1 MTFETSL
8 ALLVT
13 AFLFGG
19 MVLFSFA
26 FAAFL
31 FTHLPAPQA
40 GALLRQAFPHF
51 YLGVIVV
58 AAAAALLHVRLDMVS
73 AVLLAG
79 VALSTLPA
87 RQLLMPAINRASDAG
102 DRSRFNRLHGLS
114 VAIGVL
120 QILVVGYVLLRGLE

>member
-1 MTFETSL
+1 MALETSL

-31 FTHLPAPQA
+31 FTHLPATQA

-58 AAAAALLHVRLDMVS
+58 AAAAALLHVRLDTVS
-73 AVLLAG
+73 AMFLAG

-114 VAIGVL
+114 VVIGVL
-120 QILVVGYVLLRGLE
+120 QILVVGYVLIR

>member
-1 MTFETSL
+1 MALEASL

-31 FTHLPAPQA
+31 FTHLPSAQA
-40 GALLRQAFPHF
+40 GTLLRQAFPHF
-51 YLGVIVV
+51 YLGVVAV
-58 AAAAALLHVRLDMVS
+58 AAVAALLHVRLDTVS
-73 AVLLAG
+73 ALYLAG

-102 DRSRFNRLHGLS
+102 DRSRFNRLHS
-114 VAIGVL
+114 VSVVIGVM
-120 QILVVGYVLLRGLE
+120 QIVAVGFVLLRWS

>member
-1 MTFETSL
+1 MDLQSSL
-8 ALLVT
+8 ALLST

-31 FTHLPAPQA
+31 FTHLPAAQA

-51 YLGVIVV
+51 YSGVIAV
-58 AAAAALLHVRLDMVS
+58 AATAALLHVRLDTIS
-73 AVLLAG
+73 AVSLAA

-87 RQLLMPAINRASDAG
+87 RQLLMPAINRASDDG
-102 DRSRFNRLHGLS
+102 DRSRFNRLHSLS
-114 VAIGVL
+114 VVIGLL
-120 QILVVGYVLLRGLE
+120 QILVVGYVLLRVG